1 MNNSEWVQCS
11 RARAFGRC
19 RAGSG
24 DLARFVT
31 HLRRDVIA
39 AAKTNILDTLACG
52 LAEVAGLVRGW
63 GGAAQADLFVL
74 GGQYPAHHAFINR
87 GMCHARDYDDTH
99 DAVIL
104 HAGVTTG

>member
-1 MNNSEWVQCS
+1 M
-11 RARAFGRC
+11 
-19 RAGSG
+19 
-24 DLARFVT
+24 
-31 HLRRDVIA
+31 
-39 AAKTNILDTLACG
+39 
-52 LAEVAGLVRGW
+52 
-63 GGAAQADLFVL
+63 L